1 MDGKRRKILRAI
13 VPNLHLHTRPCQR
26 ITFVMSRYR
35 ILRLITWLPQ
45 GGIERKIVAVL
56 PKLNKDLFE
65 VHLCCIR
72 ERGGLADDLEKQGV
86 PVHLVPFNGRLD
98 PLALLKL
105 RRLTRRLKIDLV
117 HSHMYRANTPATAL
131 KLADPRLKVIGH
143 YHNVNTWETPRQLK
157 MDRFMALRRNIN
169 VAVSEAVR
177 NNVVETLGIPEEITT
192 TLYNCVDLAEFR
204 RLDRAARIVVRDKL
218 GLTSSHR
225 IVIMVARM
233 VSQKNHPLVLEI
245 APEILRECPNARFIF
260 VGGGPDEEML
270 KARAREAGI
279 ADKCL
284 FLGRRDDVPRLLGA
298 SDVAI
303 LPSYKEGFSN
313 AVLEAMACGL
323 PVIASDVGG
332 NNEIIDPGTNGYL
345 LGTVSDPAS
354 RFGVAI
360 QNSQFPRL
368 LKRLLTDDDHRERL
382 AEAAWQRSRHYGI
395 DAMVHEVEQLYLEIL
410 EGNAAL

>member
-1 MDGKRRKILRAI
+1 MHYDFRL
-13 VPNLHLHTRPCQR
+13 R
-26 ITFVMSRYR
+26 ITFIMSRYR

-56 PKLNKDLFE
+56 PKLNRDLFE

-72 ERGGLADDLEKQGV
+72 ERGALADDLESAGV
-86 PVHLVPFNGRLD
+86 PVHLVPFKSRLD
-98 PLALLKL
+98 PIALLRL
-105 RRLTRRLKIDLV
+105 RQLTRRLDISLI

-131 KLADPRLKVIGH
+131 KLINPRLSVVGH
-143 YHNVNTWETPRQLK
+143 YHNVDTWESGRQLK
-157 MDRFMALRRNIN
+157 MDRYMAGNRNMN

-177 NNVVETLGIPEEITT
+177 RNVAETLGIPEELTT
-192 TLYNCVDLAEFR
+192 TLYNCVDLDEFT
-204 RLDRAARIVVRDKL
+204 RLSASDRAAVRDDL
-218 GLTSSHR
+218 GLAPEHQ

-233 VSQKNHPLVLEI
+233 VTQKNYPLVLDI
-245 APEILRECPNARFIF
+245 APEILRSCPDARFVF
-260 VGGGPDEEML
+260 VGGGPDEDEL
-270 KARAREAGI
+270 KARAQSSGI
-279 ADKCL
+279 AAKCL

-303 LPSYKEGFSN
+303 LPSFKEGFSN

-332 NNEIIDPGTNGYL
+332 NSEIIDPGTNGYL
-345 LGTVSDPAS
+345 LETAPDPGS

-360 QNSQFPRL
+360 QSSQFPRL
-368 LKRLLTDDDHRERL
+368 LKRLLTDEPHRARL

-395 DAMVHEVEQLYLEIL
+395 EAMVREIEQLYLEIL
-410 EGNAAL
+410 EGNNPA

>member
-1 MDGKRRKILRAI
+1 MT
-13 VPNLHLHTRPCQR
+13 HT
-26 ITFVMSRYR
+26 MSRHR

-56 PKLNKDLFE
+56 PKLNRDLFE

-72 ERGGLADDLEKQGV
+72 ERGALADDLESAGV
-86 PVHLVPFNGRLD
+86 PVHLIPFKSRLD

-105 RRLTRRLKIDLV
+105 RRLTRRLDISLV

-131 KLADPRLKVIGH
+131 KLINPRLAVVGQ
-143 YHNVNTWETPRQLK
+143 YHNVDTWETDRQVK
-157 MDRFMALRRNIN
+157 MDRYMAGSRNMN

-177 NNVVETLGIPEEITT
+177 LNVVDRLGIPEQLTT
-192 TLYNCVDLAEFR
+192 TLYNCVDLNEFK
-204 RLDRAARIVVRDKL
+204 RLNPDDRNTVREEL
-218 GLTSSHR
+218 GLAPEHK

-233 VSQKNHPLVLEI
+233 VTQKNHPLALDIASEI
-245 APEILRECPNARFIF
+245 TRSCPDARFLF
-260 VGGGPDEEML
+260 VGGGPDEDEL
-270 KARAREAGI
+270 KARAASAGI
-279 ADKCL
+279 AAKCL

-332 NNEIIDPGTNGYL
+332 NGEIIEHGTNGYL
-345 LGTVSDPAS
+345 LETAPDPGS

-360 QNSQFPRL
+360 QSSQFPRL
-368 LKRLLTDDDHRERL
+368 LKRLLTDEPHRSRL
-382 AEAAWQRSRHYGI
+382 SQAAWQQSRYYGI
-395 DAMVHEVEQLYLEIL
+395 EAMVREVEQLYLEIL
-410 EGNAAL
+410 EGNTARE